1 MEELGLCFD
10 TWGSICSYKRKNTSC
25 YFNRFAP
32 PLRFFVMPP
41 KPLNP
46 FFAKCRVFAP
56 LTVSWSQVLLQ
67 SYVCVCVCTFGA
79 KHFCMASEKLLYSG
93 TPSLYLVLQIF
104 IHAILRRTSSSMW
117 DPISTGRRHRETT
130 VYSTRPRQSSWKSF
144 HFVLHILKRLKSSEL
159 KQTKLSISM
168 SLCFLLHSAQMASL
182 NQFLAWSL

>member
-67 SYVCVCVCTFGA
+67 SYVCVHLWGKTFLHGFWETALFWYPLTLPSTADLHTRYFEKDFFHLVC
-79 KHFCMASEKLLYSG
+79 E
-93 TPSLYLVLQIF
+93 TPSVLGGDTEKQQF
-104 IHAILRRTSSSMW
+104 ILLAPDKLHERVSILCY
-117 DPISTGRRHRETT
+117 IS
-130 VYSTRPRQSSWKSF
+130 
-144 HFVLHILKRLKSSEL
+144 
-159 KQTKLSISM
+159 
-168 SLCFLLHSAQMASL
+168 
-182 NQFLAWSL
+182 